1 MIPTA
6 VEKPFAPAAAR
17 NADAI
22 LSVLQSAFAGVGSV
36 LEIGSGTG
44 QHAVHFAR
52 AMPWLRWQCS
62 DVPAHLPGIQASL
75 DEAALPN
82 TPPALALDVR
92 EAWPDLQVDAVFSAN
107 TLHIMHPEGVEACL
121 MGMAQVLAPE
131 AVVAIYGPFK
141 KDGAH
146 TAQSNAAFE
155 QHLQAEDPGRGI
167 RDMADLDAVLARH
180 SLERSDTVAM
190 PANNHCLI
198 WRRRQR

>member
-1 MIPTA
+1 MA
-6 VEKPFAPAAAR
+6 DKPFAPAAAR

-22 LSVLQSAFAGVGSV
+22 LRVLQSAFAEVGSV

-62 DVPAHLPGIQASL
+62 DVPAHLPGIQAWL

-92 EAWPDLQVDAVFSAN
+92 DAWPPLRVDAVFSAN
-107 TLHIMHPEGVEACL
+107 TLHIMHPAEVEACL
-121 MGMAQVLAPE
+121 LGMAQVLAPE
-131 AVVAIYGPFK
+131 AAVVIYGPFK

-146 TAQSNAAFE
+146 TAPSNAAFE
-155 QHLQAEDPGRGI
+155 QRLQAEDPGRGI
-167 RDMADLDAVLARH
+167 RDMADIDAVLAR
-180 SLERSDTVAM
+180 LDLARCDTVAM

-198 WRRRQR
+198 WRRVAR